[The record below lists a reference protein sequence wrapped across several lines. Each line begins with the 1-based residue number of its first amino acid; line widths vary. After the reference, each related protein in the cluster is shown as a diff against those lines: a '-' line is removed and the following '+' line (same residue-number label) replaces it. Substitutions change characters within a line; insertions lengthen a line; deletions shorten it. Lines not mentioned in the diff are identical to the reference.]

1 MSLTCGN
8 FAGKSSYALV
18 VLLTLATVQ
27 RAETAGVP
35 RQGLQRHDERQG
47 RRQAHRSKRFAP
59 TVVMFESRDL
69 RDPESYWR
77 AAYALAAAHAAEQ
90 GHNFVFYQLPKDTN
104 TLEACDGAPLGP
116 FWGKVA
122 AAVQA
127 TFDFPESRFFL
138 LLDSDAAISAAGRPG
153 RRWADRPLAA
163 GLAAAAGWPGHA
175 AAGRGAPVLAN
186 QDGPGWWSAA
196 WKSNSGRPTPSTRRA
211 RFPHRWSKIAPAAQT
226 GWHHLLNSGTLAWRG
241 RRGREFVAAW
251 WRETASNETLGANS
265 FGHNFQK
272 VWPQEQYALNALANA
287 PRWSD
292 AVAFTPEPGQY
303 VGSAQPPARN
313 EVPCLSHVPKKMCVV
328 AHHCSHKKEKE
339 ELVALARDLGLL
351 RDATTFPHR
360 RELPARGGF
369 RSACSPEL
377 PHE

>member
-163 GLAAAAGWPGHA
+163 GLARPRPGPPP
-175 AAGRGAPVLAN
+175 RRNDVSAPPRAP
-186 QDGPGWWSAA
+186 GPRRLPVRMQPRVTARIVFHESALYGSAA
-196 WKSNSGRPTPSTRRA
+196 RHTQRRPVTLTQY
-211 RFPHRWSKIAPAAQT
+211 FT
-226 GWHHLLNSGTLAWRG
+226 WH
-241 RRGREFVAAW
+241 
-251 WRETASNETLGANS
+251 
-265 FGHNFQK
+265 
-272 VWPQEQYALNALANA
+272 
-287 PRWSD
+287 
-292 AVAFTPEPGQY
+292 
-303 VGSAQPPARN
+303 
-313 EVPCLSHVPKKMCVV
+313 
-328 AHHCSHKKEKE
+328 
-339 ELVALARDLGLL
+339 
-351 RDATTFPHR
+351 
-360 RELPARGGF
+360 
-369 RSACSPEL
+369 
-377 PHE
+377 